1 MKNNAIHFTRKI
13 FNLKNIGIFTKYY
26 LLYSGFIIDILKGM
40 NK

>member
-13 FNLKNIGIFTKYY
+13 FNLKNTGIFTKY